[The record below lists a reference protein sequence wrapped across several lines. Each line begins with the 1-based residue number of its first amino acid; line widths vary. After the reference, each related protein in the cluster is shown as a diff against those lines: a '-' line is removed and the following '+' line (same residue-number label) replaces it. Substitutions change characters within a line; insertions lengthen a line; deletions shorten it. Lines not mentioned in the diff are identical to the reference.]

1 MEEALEATTE
11 AGVVETTLD
20 KAVELVEGVITL
32 PNLQIE
38 FNLLTEQVDALYNR
52 LALMGLVEILLVI
65 AVIYLLWK
73 SFKK

>member
-1 MEEALEATTE
+1 MDEAIEATTE
-11 AGVVETTLD
+11 AGVIETTLD

>member
-1 MEEALEATTE
+1 MDEAIEATTE
-11 AGVVETTLD
+11 AGVIETTLD

-32 PNLQIE
+32 PNLSIE
-38 FNLLTEQVDALYNR
+38 VTALTTQVDALYNR